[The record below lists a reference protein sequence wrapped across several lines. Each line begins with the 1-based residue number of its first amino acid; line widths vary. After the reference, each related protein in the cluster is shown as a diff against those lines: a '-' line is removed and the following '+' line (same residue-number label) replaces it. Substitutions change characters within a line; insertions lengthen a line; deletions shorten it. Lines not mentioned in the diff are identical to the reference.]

1 MRNFALAVL
10 FTLVSI
16 LSSACSLSAS
26 RTAAVPA
33 AQPPATPAQAECARE
48 TLETCRRE
56 HETRFTPMV
65 LFSMATCEN
74 RVNSC
79 YQRPPL

>member
-1 MRNFALAVL
+1 MRNLALTVL
-10 FTLVSI
+10 FTLTST

-26 RTAAVPA
+26 RTAATPA
-33 AQPPATPAQAECARE
+33 AQHATPAQAKCAQE

-56 HETRFTPMV
+56 HETRFTPIV
-65 LFSMATCEN
+65 LFSMTTCED
-74 RVNSC
+74 RVSAC